1 VEIPVGRIGVT
12 IGIVVGLRSKGCTGF
27 GICSITIGLELS
39 ANRVPGSA
47 SVQNGKLVV
56 DFLGMTGVREDVLP
70 IDEDIVLDSATS
82 QALGYRQVTIK
93 KGNYPVDYK
102 SNPNGHVV
110 LDIATAGIT
119 IYVKFG
125 RPSSNCRGFGV
136 CEISVS
142 LSLNVAD
149 NVLPAVAMME
159 NGTLELQ
166 MLALPGEHGDTLPV
180 EQDLVLDAA
189 TAKALGATGLTVKQG
204 AYMVDYTSNPN
215 GTVVLTTSNGSSAG
229 VANEV
234 ALRGANSLMAK
245 VTPNPVSSSATVSF
259 VLPQS
264 ERVTLTVTNAR
275 GEEVARLMDGEFLTA
290 GGHSARFNSASLPAG
305 AYFYTVRAGAT
316 AETHPM
322 QITK

>member
-1 VEIPVGRIGVT
+1 
-12 IGIVVGLRSKGCTGF
+12 
-27 GICSITIGLELS
+27 
-39 ANRVPGSA
+39 
-47 SVQNGKLVV
+47 
-56 DFLGMTGVREDVLP
+56 
-70 IDEDIVLDSATS
+70 
-82 QALGYRQVTIK
+82 
-93 KGNYPVDYK
+93 
-102 SNPNGHVV
+102 V

-119 IYVKFG
+119 VYVKFG

-142 LSLNVAD
+142 LSLNVAE
-149 NVLPAVAMME
+149 NILPAVATME

-166 MLALPGEHGDTLPV
+166 MLALPGDHGDTLPV

-189 TAKALGATGLTVKQG
+189 TAKALGVTGLTVKQG

-215 GTVVLTTSNGSSAG
+215 GTVGLTVSNGSSAG

-234 ALRGANSLMAK
+234 ALRGGNSLMAK

-290 GGHSARFNSASLPAG
+290 GAHSVRFNSASRPAG

-322 QITK
+322 QIAK